1 MNVLTANELK
11 TKGIS
16 AVEAC
21 LQMADEA
28 IISVRGKDKYVVM
41 DMAKYNAFREYELDV
56 ALQEAKADIKN
67 GHVVKETAQQHIQR
81 MKNET

>member
-21 LQMADEA
+21 LQVADEA
-28 IISVRGKDKYVVM
+28 IISVRGKDKYIVM
-41 DMAKYNAFREYELDV
+41 DMKKYNAFREYELEM
-56 ALQEAKADIKN
+56 ALQEAKADIDT
-67 GHVVKETAQQHIQR
+67 GQFVKETAQQHIKR
-81 MKNET
+81 MNDEL